1 MKAVI
6 LVGGKGKRLRPYTY
20 VFPKPLLPIN
30 GKPILEIILT
40 KLKNQGVNEII
51 LATNYKSTLLEIFF
65 SDGSDLGVDITYS
78 KEENSLGT
86 VGPLKLIE
94 DKLDGDFIVMNGD
107 VLTDLDIKKLIEYH
121 KKNSSDITV
130 VTKNMDIP
138 LDYGMVK
145 TDGDKVIG
153 WREKPSLSSEI
164 STGIYIL
171 NSSILKHIPQD
182 KKYDMP
188 DLIKKVI
195 ELNGNVLKF
204 SYDGKWIDIGRIEDY
219 KKVQNEELK
228 QFEE

>member
-1 MKAVI
+1 M
-6 LVGGKGKRLRPYTY
+6 
-20 VFPKPLLPIN
+20 
-30 GKPILEIILT
+30 
-40 KLKNQGVNEII
+40 
-51 LATNYKSTLLEIFF
+51 ATNYKSSLLEIFF
-65 SDGSDLGVDITYS
+65 SDGSDLGVDIKYS

-94 DKLDGDFIVMNGD
+94 DNLKGDFIVMNGD

-130 VTKNMDIP
+130 VTKNIDIP

-145 TDGDKVIG
+145 TEENKVIG

-171 NSSILKHIPQD
+171 NSSVLKYIPKDQ
-182 KKYDMP
+182 KYDMP
-188 DLIKKVI
+188 DLIEKVI
-195 ELNGNVLKF
+195 KLGGNVLKF

>member
-1 MKAVI
+1 M
-6 LVGGKGKRLRPYTY
+6 
-20 VFPKPLLPIN
+20 
-30 GKPILEIILT
+30 T

>member
-1 MKAVI
+1 M
-6 LVGGKGKRLRPYTY
+6 
-20 VFPKPLLPIN
+20 
-30 GKPILEIILT
+30 T

-182 KKYDMP
+182 KKYDMS